1 MIWVSWSGRSS
12 TQGITD
18 ETPGTN
24 SLVGGRCQDGHLQQQ
39 HQGPNYSLHG
49 PCESCCH
56 QGVVDEVLQ
65 LRGQPPQ
72 RQGGGGTW
80 GPLEI
85 GIPRPGEHWICL
97 SATECGAVKGQEGGV
112 KEVATY
118 SAEVQGL
125 HNTYFSWV
133 EVICKQ
139 FFKTTAAALTCASHA
154 AVLYFCFVLVECFGW
169 QESASPRPSSPWNV
183 GDFL

>member
-24 SLVGGRCQDGHLQQQ
+24 ALVGGRCQDGHLQQQ

-49 PCESCCH
+49 PCESCTH

-118 SAEVQGL
+118 STEVHGL

-169 QESASPRPSSPWNV
+169 QESASPKPSSPWNV